1 MRQAILIQLL
11 LVITL
16 INCEKIN
23 LVSYK
28 RFDSCILNMK
38 HYPCVEN
45 NRNARI
51 SLVLFKFAMAKLK
64 VV

>member
-1 MRQAILIQLL
+1 MRKAILIQLL

-45 NRNARI
+45 N
-51 SLVLFKFAMAKLK
+51 K
-64 VV
+64 